1 MIDEDGDIFSYNIL
15 GPGNYQKGRVIST
28 GFQGSTSLLAAG
40 NYLGNGSTEMAVLLH
55 SISNFDIAP
64 YYRLLIF
71 KLSSDSINI
80 IYDKAIIDPT
90 TEFNSQFQKT
100 ETSIRFADIDNDGND
115 ELIVFDY
122 PYSYI
127 LKFINGQN
135 EIISY
140 KENINSSSIFV
151 GDLNKDGVPEVA
163 FPTSTGINFFEFAQS
178 NHAST
183 PYNLEGYSIDS
194 TKIKLLWSGSPGS
207 YLIYKGASQDSLYLY
222 DSTSAEIYFDA
233 VAKTGSNYFYGV
245 RAYDKT
251 KLNPMSNL
259 SQIIDVY
266 SHRPAKITSVKVVSS
281 NNLLIT
287 FSSRMNNKIDNL
299 NSFEILNSGMPNSV
313 SAASQFSYLLS
324 FSEAFTIGKNT
335 LIDNNLNDYYGSPV
349 IPDTVEFNIDSLQTS
364 GNFYITNF
372 QIINSHYMAVSF
384 NLDVDSATAVNLDN
398 YYLTPANK
406 VSRVQFDTKNKN
418 TIYLNFDGQKPI
430 GSVGIEYTLHVR
442 NLVSSDETG
451 NIKIPSGAGSYIVLT
466 SFAQNLSDVYVYPS
480 PVRLMN
486 GDSKITFAD
495 LPKRARITIYNLS
508 GKRLNQLEETN
519 GDGGLD
525 YNLKDENGNLLP
537 SGIYIYRIERLDDSN
552 NNVEEKLGKFA
563 VIR

>member
-1 MIDEDGDIFSYNIL
+1 
-15 GPGNYQKGRVIST
+15 
-28 GFQGSTSLLAAG
+28 
-40 NYLGNGSTEMAVLLH
+40 
-55 SISNFDIAP
+55 
-64 YYRLLIF
+64 
-71 KLSSDSINI
+71 
-80 IYDKAIIDPT
+80 
-90 TEFNSQFQKT
+90 
-100 ETSIRFADIDNDGND
+100 
-115 ELIVFDY
+115 
-122 PYSYI
+122 
-127 LKFINGQN
+127 
-135 EIISY
+135 
-140 KENINSSSIFV
+140 
-151 GDLNKDGVPEVA
+151 
-163 FPTSTGINFFEFAQS
+163 
-178 NHAST
+178 
-183 PYNLEGYSIDS
+183 
-194 TKIKLLWSGSPGS
+194 
-207 YLIYKGASQDSLYLY
+207 
-222 DSTSAEIYFDA
+222 
-233 VAKTGSNYFYGV
+233 
-245 RAYDKT
+245 
-251 KLNPMSNL
+251 
-259 SQIIDVY
+259 
-266 SHRPAKITSVKVVSS
+266 
-281 NNLLIT
+281 
-287 FSSRMNNKIDNL
+287 
-299 NSFEILNSGMPNSV
+299 
-313 SAASQFSYLLS
+313 
-324 FSEAFTIGKNT
+324 
-335 LIDNNLNDYYGSPV
+335 
-349 IPDTVEFNIDSLQTS
+349 
-364 GNFYITNF
+364 
-372 QIINSHYMAVSF
+372 VSF